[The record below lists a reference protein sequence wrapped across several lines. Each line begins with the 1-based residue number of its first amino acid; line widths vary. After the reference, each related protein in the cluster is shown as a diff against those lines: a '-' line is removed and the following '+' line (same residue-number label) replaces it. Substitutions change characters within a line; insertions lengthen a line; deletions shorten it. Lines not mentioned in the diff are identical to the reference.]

1 MRRLV
6 ITAALLTVVGA
17 AWAAPANPA
26 TATPND
32 PLYQSVRRLALL
44 AGQSP
49 PSAVSPISYGELEA
63 VLRRMDVDRL
73 APEQQDQYRAALR
86 RVVAGASTVPG
97 GTIAI
102 ESTLEGYF
110 HSADDVDEWLYW
122 YPDRR
127 SLLSI
132 PVRVSPVAG
141 FGISMDL
148 DWRQN
153 YPIFPG
159 YEGIYETITP
169 DPLSN
174 VFADLRE
181 TDVQF
186 PFHALLTAAGS
197 GWSMQFGRS
206 RIGWGLGHTGS
217 LLLSD
222 HVEYHDFLMAS
233 VFGRLISYRAL
244 YLDLEPWLNAGGTD
258 PDRVYLAHRIEF
270 RPSPWL
276 TFAANEALIFH
287 GKAIELRYLNPLM
300 ILHNWFIPQY
310 GNSMINLELSVRPLR
325 GLEVWA
331 HLAVDQVQSALEKER
346 SYTDSEPEAFGYL
359 AGVEYAMPISDSWLT
374 IGTEWAYLDPWMYIG
389 RSIMGSLTYRR
400 RVQAENVLPAGAKVI
415 VEKSLGYPSGP
426 DYYGVTGFA
435 KLDLRTD
442 FGTDLV
448 LSLDMSFFANGE
460 NEVGRSLPPDDADDA
475 ARVTP
480 SGPAPEFVTAARLT
494 ADATFLETEL
504 WGVPI
509 ELSGGA
515 LLDVVRILNNDHV
528 SDALLWD
535 VQFSPYISVST
546 IFGK

>member
-1 MRRLV
+1 MRRLAV
-6 ITAALLTVVGA
+6 IAALLTVIGA

-26 TATPND
+26 TATPGD
-32 PLYQSVRRLALL
+32 PLFQSVRRLALA

-63 VLRRMDVDRL
+63 VLRRLDVDRL
-73 APEQQDQYRAALR
+73 APEQQDQYRAALQQA
-86 RVVAGASTVPG
+86 VAGASAVPG
-97 GTIAI
+97 GTIAV
-102 ESTLEGYF
+102 ESTLEGYL
-110 HSADDVDEWLYW
+110 HSADDIDEWLYW

-127 SLLSI
+127 SMLSI
-132 PVRVSPVAG
+132 PIRVSPIPG
-141 FGISMDL
+141 FGISVDL

-153 YPIFPG
+153 YPNFPG
-159 YEGIYETITP
+159 YEGVRETISP
-169 DPLSN
+169 DPVTN
-174 VFADLRE
+174 VISDLRL
-181 TDVQF
+181 TDIQF

-197 GWSMQFGRS
+197 GWSIQFGRS
-206 RIGWGLGHTGS
+206 RIGWGLGRTGS

-233 VFGRLISYRAL
+233 VFSRLMSYRGL
-244 YLDLEPWLNAGGTD
+244 YLDLEPWLNSGGTD

-276 TFAANEALIFH
+276 TLAASEALIFH
-287 GKAIELRYLNPLM
+287 GKPMELRYLNPLM
-300 ILHNWFIPQY
+300 ILHSWFMPQY

-331 HLAVDQVQSALEKER
+331 HLAVDQVQSAVEKER
-346 SYTDSEPEAFGYL
+346 SYTASEPEAFGYL
-359 AGVEYAMPISDSWLT
+359 AGVEYVLPLPDSWLT
-374 IGTEWAYLDPWMYIG
+374 IGTEWVYLDPWMYIG

-400 RVQAENVLPAGAKVI
+400 RVQAEHVLPAGAKVI
-415 VEKSLGYPSGP
+415 VEKSLGYPAGP

-435 KLDLRTD
+435 TLDLGTD
-442 FGTDLV
+442 FAF
-448 LSLDMSFFANGE
+448 SLDVSFFANGE

-480 SGPAPEFVTAARLT
+480 SGPAPEFITAARLT
-494 ADATFLETEL
+494 ADGTFLETLL

-509 ELSGGA
+509 GLTGGA
-515 LLDVVRILNNDHV
+515 VFDVVRILNNDHK
-528 SDALLWD
+528 SGALLWD